1 MIQPKYNPKEAL
13 RRAKLMMGY
22 DTSKTLTENVNKQ
35 KRLLSEADS
44 GSSAPGVK
52 ATLDGCLSA
61 PNDVGSPFMDNSDV
75 DRLASNFVE
84 AFSSAFGTDN
94 DLWRKSLKEMTGKGG
109 YYDLCAIAK
118 SYEEQTGEDF
128 YEGIDSDIDFDD
140 EWSEFGRAFHAMKNR
155 TKGVQKTKE
164 QESAT
169 ISGWESKYPCVFK
182 TNSNVDKTV
191 RPDENKFNYILIK
204 GNSGKKYALFYDGR
218 MKSED
223 LKLIGKKLTCNGD
236 KPSVVSE
243 SVKKKLA
250 EQIDDSGISGGSTG
264 IDDGGSTPSST
275 PVPRQRVASS
285 YTACSGTYKKGCKS
299 DVINK
304 VQGCLNDDTTL
315 NLNPKLVPDGKF
327 GPLTQAALTK
337 KGFTTFTDA
346 DVDKICTKPLPD
358 DEYTGG
364 ISQDD
369 EDTDDVF
376 KKY

>member
-13 RRAKLMMGY
+13 QRAKLMMGY
-22 DTSKTLTENVNKQ
+22 DTSKTLTENVKTL
-35 KRLLSEADS
+35 KRPLNEGADL
-44 GSSAPGVK
+44 ATGVK
-52 ATLDGCLSA
+52 NILDGCLSK
-61 PNDVGSPFMDNSDV
+61 PDDVGNPFMDNSDV